1 MAGLLALSR
10 IIDMI
15 NVAIGKSVIWLV
27 LVAVL
32 VSAYNAIVRYLGEA
46 VSFLPIPRASN
57 SLLELQWYLYG
68 AVFMLAAAYTL
79 QRNEHIRIDIVSNR
93 LSKRTRDWIDLL
105 GHTLFLLPFT
115 LLMVWLSWPWF
126 LRSFRSGEVSTNS
139 GGLIVWPAK
148 ALVLAGFVLLTAQA
162 LSEIIKR
169 LAVIRGVIDDP
180 TPRHE
185 LPPEAEAAM
194 EMGKAGRD

>member
-10 IIDMI
+10 LIDGV
-15 NVAIGKSVIWLV
+15 NVFIGRNVSWLV

-32 VSAYNAIVRYLGEA
+32 VSAYNATIRYLGDA
-46 VSFLPIPRASN
+46 ISFLPIPRASN

-105 GHTLFLLPFT
+105 GHIFFLVPFVV
-115 LLMVWLSWPWF
+115 LMVWLSWPWF
-126 LRSFRSGEVSTNS
+126 LRSYLSGEVSTNS
-139 GGLIVWPAK
+139 GGLIIWPAK
-148 ALVLAGFVLLTAQA
+148 ALVFAGFVLLTAQA

-169 LAVIRGVIDDP
+169 IAVIWGFIDEP
-180 TPRHE
+180 SPQHE
-185 LPPEAEAAM
+185 LPPEAEAVLEM
-194 EMGKAGRD
+194 EHKNRD